1 MIGSG
6 LESKEKNL
14 KTLLKPLNSVLQ
26 EDRTIYILFS
36 DAEVKVKEFNAFIQ
50 LLNNSQL
57 LSLSFLKQPHLSAH
71 QV

>member
-57 LSLSFLKQPHLSAH
+57 LSLLFLKQPHLSVH